1 MINKIHQFQGINT
14 RFESGLK
21 LVLGK
26 FDMERLYDF
35 EEEGVEGLMR
45 SKVSTRNFVSE
56 KNMEAIINIILDK

>member
-45 SKVSTRNFVSE
+45 SKVNT
-56 KNMEAIINIILDK
+56 